1 MFKRRRFSSASSTT
15 SQESAPVGSKKPRLS
30 TTAPMYSQQRDV
42 FDKGDHLDDTQKQWA
57 ALGAWFMGPKAENG
71 EVFRELLSQ
80 AVDNHIGFRR
90 K

>member
-1 MFKRRRFSSASSTT
+1 MFRRRRLSSASSTT
-15 SQESAPVGSKKPRLS
+15 SQEAAPVGGKTPRLS
-30 TTAPMYSQQRDV
+30 TTAPMYSQQREV
-42 FDKGDHLDDTQKQWA
+42 FDRSDHLDDTQKQWA

-71 EVFRELLSQ
+71 EVFRELLTQ

>member
-1 MFKRRRFSSASSTT
+1 M
-15 SQESAPVGSKKPRLS
+15 RLS
-30 TTAPMYSQQRDV
+30 STAPMYSQQREV
-42 FDKGDHLDDTQKQWA
+42 FSRGDHLDDTQKQWA

-71 EVFRELLSQ
+71 EVFRDLLTQ